1 MAHGKLERLL
11 LLRFRQRTR
20 DINVAED
27 ARMRPSNVAIADLDP
42 FRGRQGTYQ
51 ITDLGILVLAAVGLG

>member
-42 FRGRQGTYQ
+42 FGGRQGTYQ